1 MSQEQQQR
9 QRQQEKQRQ
18 KEDSRQG
25 SASQQRTADQIATQV
40 PDSANRKRSAMK
52 IEEARV
58 TEGKDGVRNLQ
69 IQWID
74 VRLPNADSCRFAI
87 TTREGNA
94 IEALMEQKNYRRS
107 YQGTSS
113 LQTDIV
119 SVAPNG
125 TQGKLTVRD
134 LVTGET
140 IERPWTWHAGA
151 GGLWAALW
159 GLLKRLLT

>member
-1 MSQEQQQR
+1 MSQQEQQ
-9 QRQQEKQRQ
+9 RQQGKQRQ

-25 SASQQRTADQIATQV
+25 SASQQRTADQIAPQV
-40 PDSANRKRSAMK
+40 LDNAKQKKSAMK
-52 IEEARV
+52 IEEAKV
-58 TEGKDGVRNLQ
+58 TEGKDGARNLQ
-69 IQWID
+69 VQWIN

-94 IEALMEQKNYRRS
+94 IEALMEQKSYRRS

-125 TQGKLTVRD
+125 TTGKLTVRD
-134 LVTGET
+134 LATGET
-140 IERPWTWHAGA
+140 FEQPWTWHAGV
-151 GGLWAALW
+151 GGLLSALW
-159 GLLKRLLT
+159 ALLKHLFT